1 MASRRSGYESL
12 VRRHQLQT
20 LLSRNFDPA
29 NTSDGGQPNADFE
42 SRRDEDVPRVGAR
55 QTRAYGNEEI
65 SRIASAI
72 EESVPWSSGILD
84 VFWPKIEAE
93 TSPMTAQDGTRPERP
108 RPEKYA

>member
-20 LLSRNFDPA
+20 LLSRNFDA
-29 NTSDGGQPNADFE
+29 ASTSDGGQPNADFE
-42 SRRDEDVPRVGAR
+42 RVEDAPKGGVAR
-55 QTRAYGNEEI
+55 QTHRAYGNEEI
-65 SRIASAI
+65 SRIATAI

-93 TSPMTAQDGTRPERP
+93 PGPMTAQDGTRLERP
-108 RPEKYA
+108 RPEK